1 MFQNSVIQY
10 TNLGYKD
17 YISYIRQYPMLS
29 EEEELRYARDV
40 YENKSKDSAEKLVV
54 SHLKLVI
61 KVAYT
66 MRGYGLALMD
76 LVSEGSIGLMN
87 AVKKFNPNLGYRFA
101 TYAKWWIKAYMQ
113 EYVMKS
119 WSLVKIG
126 TTVAQKK
133 LFFNLKKAK
142 DRILSLDGGRGLSGQ
157 EYTGIAQELSV
168 TAQEVREMDARL
180 SYDISLDGSIDG
192 EEGGRTLLDDLGAPD
207 DTENIAV
214 TKQINTRQQEL
225 ISEALKMLSARDVD
239 IIRSRHFNDE
249 PETLEKIASR
259 YGISK
264 ERVRQLEKVGLE
276 KITKYCRAKY
286 H

>member
-133 LFFNLKKAK
+133 LFFNLLV
-142 DRILSLDGGRGLSGQ
+142 IF
-157 EYTGIAQELSV
+157 
-168 TAQEVREMDARL
+168 
-180 SYDISLDGSIDG
+180 
-192 EEGGRTLLDDLGAPD
+192 
-207 DTENIAV
+207 
-214 TKQINTRQQEL
+214 L
-225 ISEALKMLSARDVD
+225 ISTTCILNLHSLR
-239 IIRSRHFNDE
+239 I
-249 PETLEKIASR
+249 
-259 YGISK
+259 
-264 ERVRQLEKVGLE
+264 
-276 KITKYCRAKY
+276 
-286 H
+286 